1 MKLWPL
7 ITTISISKEEESI
20 FFSVFFF
27 FSFHLEDDKFRRE
40 RREKR
45 KYEKEE
51 WQEIRKFM
59 VSEEQRINQK
69 EIVCRFKK
77 ISKTLFRTEKIF
89 EDPKKGL
96 ELWNTKCFG
105 GSADANEKEKKG

>member
-1 MKLWPL
+1 M
-7 ITTISISKEEESI
+7 
-20 FFSVFFF
+20 FFF
-27 FSFHLEDDKFRRE
+27 FSFHLEDDKLKSKEKQNAGIWNKEFR
-40 RREKR
+40 
-45 KYEKEE
+45 
-51 WQEIRKFM
+51 IFI
-59 VSEEQRINQK
+59 VSEEQRIKQK
-69 EIVCRFKK
+69 EIVRRFNK